1 MEQVISQEKELYS
14 NEYVKELEK
23 ELYSKG
29 CVAESINFVVGEA
42 KPKNFAWLDSDVKYI
57 DEITNYL
64 KDMSKFAPAISRDT
78 ESAFIEV
85 VTLYCSA
92 KLESRLENLRMRLK
106 RIGDSEHVK
115 SDSAGSMIGII
126 ECARNKQYKSLFSN
140 VKVYRGK
147 PVIINY
153 QPIYSWKNIIKRFID
168 EENYK
173 RFMDK
178 CSKKPKVVERRNL
191 RRIIENKIKYY
202 TSSLPADSDRGGNSP
217 DPSNNI
223 NVRDEV
229 ISDIPVPRDK
239 CLKGNNLEGQMS
251 IQTWFFVLDIVSIMR
266 IAGLISCVLNS
277 GGYSSTTTSSITP
290 QAKKLSIKDNDR
302 EGQKGRSCKTQ
313 P

>member
-223 NVRDEV
+223 FYENEIMKRKKGRV
-229 ISDIPVPRDK
+229 IWKR
-239 CLKGNNLEGQMS
+239 EGQMS